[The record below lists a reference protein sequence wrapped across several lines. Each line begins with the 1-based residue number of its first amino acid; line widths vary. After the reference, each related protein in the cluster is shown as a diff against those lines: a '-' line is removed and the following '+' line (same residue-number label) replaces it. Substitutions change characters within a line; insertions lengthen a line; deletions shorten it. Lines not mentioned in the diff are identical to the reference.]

1 MEIDPK
7 KLSIPGLNPRQMH
20 LMDCI
25 WECKSEEQFL
35 EWFCL
40 LAEEDRLQV
49 ESLQRLL
56 FLSYI
61 DQMAEESA
69 LLEAQEVLSKFT
81 GGKDVA

>member
-7 KLSIPGLNPRQMH
+7 KISIPGLNPRQMY

-25 WECKSEEQFL
+25 WECQSEVQFL

-56 FLSYI
+56 FLSCI
-61 DQMAEESA
+61 DQLSEESS